1 MRTVIQRVKRASVR
15 IGKRTTGQIGQGY
28 LVLAGV
34 KEGDGEKESINLA
47 RKILELRV
55 MADEEDKMN
64 KSIFD
69 VKGEILV
76 ISQFTLYADTRRG
89 RRPSFVKAARPEI
102 AEKLIDKFINELK
115 KSGLRVEKGEFG
127 AKMEV
132 ELINDGPVTI
142 ILDSKENTS
151 EVKPRFS

>member
-1 MRTVIQRVKRASVR
+1 MVYFSRKAGEMRTVIQRVKRASVR

-28 LVLAGV
+28 LILVGV
-34 KEGDGEKESINLA
+34 KEDDSEKETTFLA

-64 KSIFD
+64 KSIVD
-69 VKGEILV
+69 VNGEILV
-76 ISQFTLYADTRRG
+76 VPQFTLYADTSRG
-89 RRPSFVKAARPEI
+89 RRPSFVKAAKPEI
-102 AEKLIDKFINELK
+102 AEKLIEKLISELK

-132 ELINDGPVTI
+132 ELVNDGPVTI
-142 ILDSKENTS
+142 ILDSDG
-151 EVKPRFS
+151 